1 MGLLVLVM
9 LLSKM
14 AQAGATSQGIDLTP
28 RSAPRDGEPTVY
40 SDLPRTRDSANDGL
54 TGLYDIMRS
63 FLGNGVMPK
72 TIGDL
77 IDEYEIRSFSDFQED
92 DFLNDWQSWIFYL
105 IGFIICIVVGLL
117 FCILM
122 PLCGCCALC
131 CGCCKKCFGLCCK
144 CCRRKPGVEGKRDK
158 CKSIVCGSL
167 LFVTTAMLLAGVAIV
182 YATNDSLRVELS
194 DEGVLT
200 DWADSIYKTGEY
212 LNDTVKD
219 VDDYLLRP
227 LYLTTDKTVD
237 KLQDIPEDSFITI
250 DEALGISTLLVD
262 LNTFAFNLIPLEG
275 NLTLVKDNTENLDM
289 ASTDLSAQL
298 QASAGR
304 IETALVGCST
314 SDCDTALDLLPQL
327 DIDAT
332 YGHLDDV
339 TAVLAAVTSA
349 LDNDIIDA
357 TSQSLAIYR
366 SLQKQI
372 ENDTSEVIEDV
383 VASLEEF
390 NVMLSDGY
398 DELSDNIYAVDM
410 TDAFD
415 WLDELQKEIDVIA
428 GYYTSSVIVVTTVF
442 LIIPILI
449 LLGLLVGVFCPKP
462 RKSSSR
468 CCSCTTHQSAN
479 LMKAGLV
486 LTFLFTWLFML
497 VTTLHFAVGGLAETL
512 VCRHLR
518 DYDDTMVKLEK
529 LLMVEWKAGGMTFNV
544 SIQQVME
551 ECKADSSL
559 YKAMNLEANGKNI
572 TEMLDLEQYGIYD
585 AMDDLA
591 DLQFDFSDVEFYS
604 AELNDALLY
613 LDEQLK
619 LVDYEPYK
627 VELEK
632 DVTQIDLL
640 AYADLLDDIARDP
653 TYSALEVEADIL
665 RGLYDTHVT
674 PMEDARDIL
683 EDSVAWSYYYTEVIP
698 LSDLTGDLTLSQER
712 LQTEGGDLV
721 EDMIGDYVDDLI
733 QILEDYC
740 HLADYNVREEIGRCR
755 PMYDAGNLC
764 VTSLCQYFLEAFNGL
779 WFCYGWALF
788 FIIPAMFFSSGLIT
802 YYRKSKKHSTVEHQ
816 DDRIEI
822 TPIPA
827 NRAGVTE
834 MPTADDSGVVQATNE
849 PMVGNNSVVFK
860 DEKPGHNEDEDIKI
874 EITPTPDKQE
884 ELADTPTGDDND
896 NGPIVGKAYE
906 GHQDEEVTNPLPV
919 QNEPQ
924 DEKITPRPV
933 HNEHQDVKIEIT
945 PDNQDVVAETPTVD
959 NNGVVTATN
968 IGATPTSDKQEVVA
982 DNSDVLPV
990 INKTTI
996 ANNFVVL
1003 EDGKVTKPLPGQNED
1018 QGEKIEVTPTAD
1030 KKETVVDTPTVDD
1043 NGVVTATNE
1052 LALGNDNEG
1061 GQNEE
1066 VTKPLPSQNEHQ
1078 DEEKTPDKLAVVAE
1092 TPTADNNGVVP
1103 ANNEPIMGDMNE
1115 GQQEGEVSKPLPVQ
1129 NKGETKKKKEE
1140 N

>member
-1 MGLLVLVM
+1 
-9 LLSKM
+9 
-14 AQAGATSQGIDLTP
+14 
-28 RSAPRDGEPTVY
+28 
-40 SDLPRTRDSANDGL
+40 
-54 TGLYDIMRS
+54 
-63 FLGNGVMPK
+63 
-72 TIGDL
+72 
-77 IDEYEIRSFSDFQED
+77 
-92 DFLNDWQSWIFYL
+92 
-105 IGFIICIVVGLL
+105 
-117 FCILM
+117 
-122 PLCGCCALC
+122 
-131 CGCCKKCFGLCCK
+131 
-144 CCRRKPGVEGKRDK
+144 
-158 CKSIVCGSL
+158 
-167 LFVTTAMLLAGVAIV
+167 MLLAGVAIV

-219 VDDYLLRP
+219 VDDYLLQP
-227 LYLTTDKTVD
+227 LYLTTDRAVD

-275 NLTLVKDNTENLDM
+275 NLTLVKG
-289 ASTDLSAQL
+289 STDYLDVTSQDLSTQL
-298 QASAGR
+298 QTSAAT
-304 IETALVGCST
+304 IEILLIGCAT
-314 SDCDTALDLLPQL
+314 TQCDTVRNLLPQL

-339 TAVLAAVTSA
+339 TPVLYAVNLTLA
-349 LDNDIIDA
+349 NGIIDA
-357 TSQSLAIYR
+357 TSQSLASYR

-372 ENDTSEVIEDV
+372 EDDTSEVIEDV

-415 WLDELQKEIDVIA
+415 WLDELQKEVDVIA

-559 YKAMNLEANGKNI
+559 YNAMNLEANGKNI

-591 DLQFDFSDVEFYS
+591 DLQFDFSDVEFYPS
-604 AELNDALLY
+604 ELNDTLLE
-613 LDEQLK
+613 LDEQLRS
-619 LVDYEPYK
+619 VDYEAYK
-627 VELEK
+627 VELAK

-640 AYADLLDDIARDP
+640 TYADLLDDIALDP
-653 TYSALEVEADIL
+653 TYSDLADEADVL
-665 RGLYDTHVT
+665 RGLHDSHVT

-683 EDSVAWSYYYTEVIP
+683 DDSVSWSYYYTEVIT
-698 LSDLTGDLTLSQER
+698 LSDLTRDLTLSQER

-721 EDMIGDYVDDLI
+721 EDMVGDYVDDLI

-755 PMYDAGNLC
+755 PMYDAGDLC
-764 VTSLCQYFLEAFNGL
+764 VTSLCQYFLESFNGL

-802 YYRKSKKHSTVEHQ
+802 YYRKNKKHSTVEHQ

-827 NRAGVTE
+827 RRAVVTE
-834 MPTADDSGVVQATNE
+834 IPTVQTRGVVPAPIELTG
-849 PMVGNNSVVFK
+849 GNNYVVQQAGRATAY
-860 DEKPGHNEDEDIKI
+860 PGHNERE
-874 EITPTPDKQE
+874 
-884 ELADTPTGDDND
+884 
-896 NGPIVGKAYE
+896 
-906 GHQDEEVTNPLPV
+906 
-919 QNEPQ
+919 
-924 DEKITPRPV
+924 
-933 HNEHQDVKIEIT
+933 
-945 PDNQDVVAETPTVD
+945 
-959 NNGVVTATN
+959 
-968 IGATPTSDKQEVVA
+968 
-982 DNSDVLPV
+982 
-990 INKTTI
+990 
-996 ANNFVVL
+996 F
-1003 EDGKVTKPLPGQNED
+1003 
-1018 QGEKIEVTPTAD
+1018 
-1030 KKETVVDTPTVDD
+1030 
-1043 NGVVTATNE
+1043 
-1052 LALGNDNEG
+1052 
-1061 GQNEE
+1061 
-1066 VTKPLPSQNEHQ
+1066 
-1078 DEEKTPDKLAVVAE
+1078 
-1092 TPTADNNGVVP
+1092 
-1103 ANNEPIMGDMNE
+1103 
-1115 GQQEGEVSKPLPVQ
+1115 
-1129 NKGETKKKKEE
+1129 
-1140 N
+1140 